1 MVELVGQR
9 PADERLGGASCPI
22 AVRAMTADRNPTPA
36 RRDHAS
42 PSLSIGPSEI
52 THFHNPHDLRGFAEA
67 ADVTSVAQL
76 VTMRTPITVH
86 TIGTL
91 LLVIVIVLVSGKSTD
106 ASQDGRRHR
115 DPVIRW
121 NRIANEIFP
130 AHIGP
135 ILDSRAMAI
144 LHAAIHDAVNG
155 IARRY
160 EPYAADLSYP
170 GASADAAVASA
181 AREVMLALTF
191 DQQRR
196 IEQEYASALADVSD
210 GTAKDQGVLLGQ
222 RAARAILDLRSHDGV
237 VAGPWPPQQGPITEP
252 VYVPTGQ
259 PGDYAFTPPF
269 DAPPFGPIALF
280 PGWGRVAPF
289 VIDVA
294 RHRLKGPDPLRS
306 RRYANDLNFLKAYGR
321 LHDSARTPD
330 QTNTAFFWFEPFGIW
345 NDIAASV
352 LEREQASPWDAA
364 RVLALMNFALADA
377 EIACFDAK
385 YKFRFWRPY
394 TATRRADEDDNRE
407 TNADPDWLPLLWTP
421 PGEPL
426 RFFIPPIPDYP
437 SAAAMTSAAAAAV
450 LTKHLGDSVA
460 FDVTSVTL
468 PGVVRHFRS
477 FDQAAREAGLSR
489 VYGGI
494 HFVHAVE
501 DGWAA
506 GKRVGRE
513 VARKLPR
520 SESTAPSDPRR

>member
-1 MVELVGQR
+1 
-9 PADERLGGASCPI
+9 
-22 AVRAMTADRNPTPA
+22 
-36 RRDHAS
+36 
-42 PSLSIGPSEI
+42 
-52 THFHNPHDLRGFAEA
+52 
-67 ADVTSVAQL
+67 
-76 VTMRTPITVH
+76 MRKHITVP
-86 TIGTL
+86 TTGTL
-91 LLVIVIVLVSGKSTD
+91 LLWIAIGLVSGASTD
-106 ASQDGRRHR
+106 ASHDEQRHR

-155 IARRY
+155 IERRY

-170 GASADAAVASA
+170 GASVDTAVASA
-181 AREVMLALTF
+181 ARDVMLALTF
-191 DQQRR
+191 DEVQR
-196 IEQEYASALADVSD
+196 IEQEYAAALAEVPD
-210 GTAKDQGVLLGQ
+210 GPAKDQGVLLGQ
-222 RAARAILDLRSHDGV
+222 QAARASLDRRLPDGI

-252 VYVPTGQ
+252 VYTPTGQ

-269 DAPPFGPIALF
+269 DAPPFGPLALF

-289 VIDVA
+289 VIDVE
-294 RHRLKGPDPLRS
+294 RHRLKGPDPLGS
-306 RRYANDLNFLKAYGR
+306 KRYANDLNFLEAYGS
-321 LHDSARTPD
+321 LHNSARTPD

-345 NDIAASV
+345 NDIAATV
-352 LEREQASPWDAA
+352 LQRVPANPWRTA
-364 RVLALMNFALADA
+364 RILALLNFALADA
-377 EIACFDAK
+377 EIACFAAK
-385 YKFRFWRPY
+385 YEFRFWRPY
-394 TATRRADEDDNRE
+394 TAIRRADEDDNRE
-407 TNADPDWLPLLWTP
+407 TSADPEWLPLLSTP

-437 SAAAMTSAAAAAV
+437 SAAAMTSAAAAEV

-460 FDVTSVTL
+460 FDVTSTTL
-468 PGVVRHFRS
+468 PGVARHFRS

-494 HFVHAVE
+494 HFVRAVE

-506 GKRVGRE
+506 GQRVGRE

-520 SESTAPSDPRR
+520 ANRRH